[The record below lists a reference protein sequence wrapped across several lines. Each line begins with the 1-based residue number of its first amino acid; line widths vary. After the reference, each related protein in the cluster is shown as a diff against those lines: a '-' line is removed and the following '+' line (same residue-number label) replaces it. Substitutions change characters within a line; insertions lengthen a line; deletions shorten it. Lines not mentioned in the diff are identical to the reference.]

1 MSGKSLRQ
9 QKPSAHWHFSLCLF
23 LSLHLPPS
31 LGRSLARSLA
41 LSLSL
46 SPSLNYLSFLSF
58 SSEAGPVC
66 QRSVPAAAADGAC
79 PTEMLAPAVIGD
91 GCTLTRQVDNRQG
104 SSEDACSVTPTGAR
118 LFMFVC
124 SAGSAPT
131 INLFGA
137 ELVDQSSVH
146 VVTEVWRLTLRP
158 STRQRAGSRHQRT
171 QPQAHR
177 SHQRVLLK

>member
-1 MSGKSLRQ
+1 
-9 QKPSAHWHFSLCLF
+9 
-23 LSLHLPPS
+23 
-31 LGRSLARSLA
+31 
-41 LSLSL
+41 
-46 SPSLNYLSFLSF
+46 
-58 SSEAGPVC
+58 
-66 QRSVPAAAADGAC
+66 
-79 PTEMLAPAVIGD
+79 MLAPAVIGD

-104 SSEDACSVTPTGAR
+104 SSEDACSVTPTGAG

-137 ELVDQSSVH
+137 ELIDQSSVH